1 MAIYFLLRRYRKI
14 IIAIIIGT
22 MLTGGAADTMIETLK
37 NSGDLPDYVLLSA
50 INNHKE
56 EIKNWAENI
65 DPKTVKEGLHKLDI
79 LLGTQKE

>member
-14 IIAIIIGT
+14 IIAIIIST
-22 MLTGGAADTMIETLK
+22 MLTGGAADTMLETLK

-65 DPKTVKEGLHKLDI
+65 DPETVKEGLHKLDI

>member
-1 MAIYFLLRRYRKI
+1 MAIYFLLHRYRKI

-22 MLTGGAADTMIETLK
+22 MLTGGAADTMLETLK

-65 DPKTVKEGLHKLDI
+65 DPKTIKEGLHKLDI

>member
-22 MLTGGAADTMIETLK
+22 MLTGGAADTLLETLK

-65 DPKTVKEGLHKLDI
+65 DPETVNEGLHKLDI

>member
-22 MLTGGAADTMIETLK
+22 MLTGGAADTLLETLK

-56 EIKNWAENI
+56 KIKNWAENI
-65 DPKTVKEGLHKLDI
+65 DPETVKEGLHKLDI

>member
-22 MLTGGAADTMIETLK
+22 MLTGGAADTMLETLK

-56 EIKNWAENI
+56 EIKNWTENI
-65 DPKTVKEGLHKLDI
+65 DPETVKEGLHKLDI

>member
-14 IIAIIIGT
+14 IIAIIIGI
-22 MLTGGAADTMIETLK
+22 MLTGGAADTMLETLK

-56 EIKNWAENI
+56 EIKNWAANI
-65 DPKTVKEGLHKLDI
+65 DPETVKEGLHKLDI

>member
-14 IIAIIIGT
+14 IIEIIIGT
-22 MLTGGAADTMIETLK
+22 MLKGGAADTMLETLK

-65 DPKTVKEGLHKLDI
+65 DPETIKKGLHKLDI

>member
-22 MLTGGAADTMIETLK
+22 MLTGGAADTMLETLK

-50 INNHKE
+50 INNQ
-56 EIKNWAENI
+56 
-65 DPKTVKEGLHKLDI
+65 LDI

>member
-22 MLTGGAADTMIETLK
+22 MLTGGAADTMLETLK
-37 NSGDLPDYVLLSA
+37 SSGDLPDYVLLSA

-65 DPKTVKEGLHKLDI
+65 DPETVKEGLHKLDI